1 MEESELEEESKF
13 EEEFIPLDFGS
24 LSDDDWCVIHN
35 NFPELR
41 KRRKPPLDD
50 FIVEFLRRYDVF
62 VTPITS
68 GTRDRRQGPGIVTG
82 AIAGAFGPD
91 VVGDAYLIAGQ
102 QNMISGQKKQT
113 AVQEWSRWKQWALDH
128 PDFND
133 FVDSYIEKANR
144 HNERVEELL
153 FTEEVQRDI
162 IEVLKEANEKR
173 AKKKN
178 IWNYLATLPILIIVS
193 PLFLVV
199 FYVIKEVFF
208 QNKQ

>member
-1 MEESELEEESKF
+1 MEESEFEEESKF
-13 EEEFIPLDFGS
+13 EEEFIPLDFGG
-24 LSDDDWCVIHN
+24 LSDGDWCVIHN

-68 GTRDRRQGPGIVTG
+68 GSRDRRQGPGIVTG

-113 AVQEWSRWKQWALDH
+113 AIQEWTRWKQWALDH

-133 FVDSYIEKANR
+133 FVDSFIEKANI

-153 FTEEVQRDI
+153 FTEEVQREI
-162 IEVLKEANEKR
+162 IEVLREAKVKKSKREK
-173 AKKKN
+173 
-178 IWNYLATLPILIIVS
+178 ISNYLNISACIVIAS
-193 PLFLVV
+193 PFVAGIVYLVMTALSN
-199 FYVIKEVFF
+199 KEG
-208 QNKQ
+208 

>member
-1 MEESELEEESKF
+1 MEESEFEKESKF
-13 EEEFIPLDFGS
+13 EEEFIPLDFGG
-24 LSDDDWCVIHN
+24 LSDGDWCVIHN

-68 GTRDRRQGPGIVTG
+68 GSRDRRQGPGIVTG

-113 AVQEWSRWKQWALDH
+113 AIQEWTRWKQWALDH

-162 IEVLKEANEKR
+162 IEVLKEAKVKKDKR
-173 AKKKN
+173 GK
-178 IWNYLATLPILIIVS
+178 ISNYLNISACIVIAS
-193 PLFLVV
+193 PFLVGIIYLV
-199 FYVIKEVFF
+199 VELF